1 MPFIWERVSL
11 QRIHIVADIDKRVYS
26 RILNTFEVFL
36 EPMNLP
42 STDLKIA
49 SHLGFLKVTIDNKS
63 KPQTAETLH
72 PFKRTDGKAI
82 AKLIAAYDSPELR
95 PIFTPK
101 FFWGGGEMLLFFGG
115 SYCNKDNI
123 LYVFQLS
130 YHM

>member
-1 MPFIWERVSL
+1 
-11 QRIHIVADIDKRVYS
+11 
-26 RILNTFEVFL
+26 
-36 EPMNLP
+36 MNLP

-49 SHLGFLKVTIDNKS
+49 PHLGFLKVTVDNKS

-95 PIFTPK
+95 SIFTPQS
-101 FFWGGGEMLLFFGG
+101 FFGG
-115 SYCNKDNI
+115 NYYMF
-123 LYVFQLS
+123 LQLS